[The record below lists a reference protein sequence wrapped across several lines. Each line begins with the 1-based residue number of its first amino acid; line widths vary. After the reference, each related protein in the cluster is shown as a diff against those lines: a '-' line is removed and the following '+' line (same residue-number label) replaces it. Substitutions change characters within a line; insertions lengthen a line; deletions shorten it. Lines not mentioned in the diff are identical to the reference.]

1 MTLYVRFE
9 VTLLYLYIRHTQKNS
24 FKNQLVFSQVSEI
37 QLDQAVFNKNWFEEK
52 FIREVNSFVLWLYY
66 IIGDD
71 LLETR

>member
-52 FIREVNSFVLWLYY
+52 FIREVNSFVL
-66 IIGDD
+66 
-71 LLETR
+71 